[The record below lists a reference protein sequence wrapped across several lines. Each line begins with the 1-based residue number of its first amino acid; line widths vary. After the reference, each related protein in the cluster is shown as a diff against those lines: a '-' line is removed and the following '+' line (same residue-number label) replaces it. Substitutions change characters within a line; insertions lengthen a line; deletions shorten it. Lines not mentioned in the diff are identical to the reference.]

1 MTTPLWTARE
11 AARATRGIGGKTVG
25 DWQVFGVCI
34 DTRSLRTG
42 DLFVALPGSSRDG
55 HEFVVEALSK
65 GAGAALIDRPID
77 GLPADAPI
85 LICDDAMDGMCAL
98 AEASRSRAS
107 GKVISVTGSVGK
119 TSTKEA
125 LKVALSRCQPT
136 QVSARSFNNHIGV
149 PLTLVRLHA
158 DTAFGV
164 LEMGMN
170 HAGELEALSVL
181 AKPDIAIITTVEA
194 AHAEYFDS
202 VEAIA
207 DAKAEIF
214 TGITPGGTAILNRD
228 NPHFSR
234 LASAA
239 GACGVD
245 NILSFGTSADADV
258 RLLKQCLQQD
268 CSTVIADIAGQ
279 PMMYKVG
286 APGPHWVM
294 NSLAVLATVLVADA
308 DLGLA
313 GLALQDIMV
322 PEGRGRRHLIPYRD
336 GSLLVIDDS
345 YNASPASMR
354 VALETLGRARG
365 TSNGRRSATRRIA
378 VLGDML
384 ELGDASARLHVQLA
398 KVVCRADVDLVLTVG
413 PLMRQLNEALPAYRR
428 AGHVETSGEA
438 IELLIDFVAPGDVV
452 MVKGSNAMGLSGIVG
467 TLLHPDTESA
477 VSAAGE

>member
-1 MTTPLWTARE
+1 MIAPLWTAAE
-11 AARATRGIGGKTVG
+11 ATLATKDVGGSAVG
-25 DWQVFGVCI
+25 DWQTFGACI

-55 HEFVVEALSK
+55 HEFVADALSK
-65 GAGAALIDRPID
+65 GAGAALVDRAVD
-77 GLPADAPI
+77 GLADDAPV
-85 LICDDAMDGMCAL
+85 LKCDDAMDGMTAL
-98 AEASRSRAS
+98 ARASRKRTDA
-107 GKVISVTGSVGK
+107 KVIGVTGSVGK

-125 LKVALSRCQPT
+125 LKAALSRCRPT
-136 QVSARSFNNHIGV
+136 QASARSFNNHIGV
-149 PLTLVRLHA
+149 PLTLAQLRA
-158 DTAFGV
+158 DTAYGV

-170 HAGELEALSVL
+170 HAGELEALSAL
-181 AKPDIAIITTVEA
+181 AQPDIAIITTVEA

-214 TGITPGGTAILNRD
+214 TGMASGGTAILNRD
-228 NPHFSR
+228 NPYFNR
-234 LASAA
+234 LVSAA
-239 GACGVD
+239 RENGIE

-258 RLLKQCLQQD
+258 RLLKQCLHQD
-268 CSTVIADIAGQ
+268 CSTVTADIAGQ

-286 APGPHWVM
+286 APGAHWVM

-313 GLALQDIMV
+313 GLALQEIMA

-336 GSLLVIDDS
+336 GSILVIDDS

-354 VALETLGRARG
+354 AALEALGKAKG
-365 TSNGRRSATRRIA
+365 TPSERRSASRRIA

-384 ELGDASARLHVQLA
+384 ELGEASERLHAALA
-398 KVVCRADVDLVLTVG
+398 KIICRADVDLVLTVG
-413 PLMRQLNEALPAYRR
+413 PLMHHLKEALPRHR
-428 AGHVETSGEA
+428 CAGHAETSGEA
-438 IELLIDFVAPGDVV
+438 INLLLDLVAPGDVV
-452 MVKGSNAMGLSGIVG
+452 MVKGSNAMGLSGIVSA
-467 TLLHPDTESA
+467 LLQLDIEPM